1 MKLLTGASIAALCLL
16 PMAALA
22 QSEKVIVT
30 ATHLPM
36 QDAGSNV
43 SVIDASAIA
52 ARDP

>member
-30 ATHLPM
+30 GGLT
-36 QDAGSNV
+36 AGMKVLENPR
-43 SVIDASAIA
+43 A
-52 ARDP
+52 AEPGQRVRLAQ